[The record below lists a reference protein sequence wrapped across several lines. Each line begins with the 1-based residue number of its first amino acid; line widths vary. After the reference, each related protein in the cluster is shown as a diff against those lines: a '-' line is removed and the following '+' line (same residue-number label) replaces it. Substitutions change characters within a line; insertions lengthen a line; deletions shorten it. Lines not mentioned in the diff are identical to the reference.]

1 MLSDESLA
9 CKSLDG
15 DMSAFEELVNRYK
28 RPVFSIVYRMI
39 GQYQEAE
46 DITQEVF
53 IKAYR
58 KLTLYD
64 TSLKFSAW
72 IGRITHNTCID
83 LIRKDKNYQVVNSD
97 NLIVEDVEE
106 SVDEHIIRKE
116 QKQWIEEQI
125 RQLKPGYSTPLL
137 LFHQGGLSYEEIAKS
152 MNVPLSIVKNRI
164 FRARKMLKEK
174 MAGYYKEA

>member
-1 MLSDESLA
+1 MDDREIVERCLS
-9 CKSLDG
+9 G
-15 DMSAFEELVNRYK
+15 DIECFSYLVENYK
-28 RPVFSIVYRMI
+28 KLVYSIALRLI
-39 GQYQEAE
+39 KDPHTAE

-58 KLTLYD
+58 KLALYD

>member
-1 MLSDESLA
+1 MDDREIVERCLS
-9 CKSLDG
+9 G
-15 DMSAFEELVNRYK
+15 DIECFSYLVENYK
-28 RPVFSIVYRMI
+28 KLVYSIALRLI
-39 GQYQEAE
+39 KDPHTAE

>member
-1 MLSDESLA
+1 MDDREIVERCLS
-9 CKSLDG
+9 G
-15 DMSAFEELVNRYK
+15 DIECFSYLVENYK
-28 RPVFSIVYRMI
+28 KLVYSIALRLI
-39 GQYQEAE
+39 KDPHTAE

-97 NLIVEDVEE
+97 NFIVEDVEE

-174 MAGYYKEA
+174 MAEYYKEA